1 MKTVARQL
9 PRIIRSAI
17 PRSIVIIIILTV
29 IRPTNGGLSESVEL
43 GSFIVDLN

>member
-1 MKTVARQL
+1 MAQQL

-29 IRPTNGGLSESVEL
+29 VRPTNGGLAESVEL